1 MVMVPVND
9 CPVVT
14 DAGAVILE
22 QEALSV
28 LSVMPV
34 RLKVMVWVGTGR
46 VYSLEEGRQSM
57 PLHVGSPN
65 APKSGLPVLMGTL
78 LA

>member
-28 LSVMPV
+28 LSVVPV

-46 VYSLEEGRQSM
+46 VYSLEEGRQEM
-57 PLHVGSPN
+57 PLHIGLLGEPE
-65 APKSGLPVLMGTL
+65 SGLPVLMGTL